1 MPKPGLS
8 YMRTSR
14 VDDGILD
21 FRGVTDGDFQ
31 KKIPRRTLAKTVTT
45 AAVYLVEWKLGKI
58 KTVNRLV
65 DYVGRTPV
73 AGACFLERVGYKA
86 LNYSTHPH

>member
-1 MPKPGLS
+1 M
-8 YMRTSR
+8 Y
-14 VDDGILD
+14 
-21 FRGVTDGDFQ
+21 
-31 KKIPRRTLAKTVTT
+31 IPRRTLAKTVTT

-86 LNYSTHPH
+86 L

>member
-1 MPKPGLS
+1 
-8 YMRTSR
+8 MRTSR

-21 FRGVTDGDFQ
+21 FRGVTDGDL
-31 KKIPRRTLAKTVTT
+31 KIYIPRRTLAQTVTT
-45 AAVYLVEWKLGKI
+45 AAVYLVERKLEKM

-73 AGACFLERVGYKA
+73 AGACFLARVGYKA
-86 LNYSTHPH
+86 PYYCTPPH